1 MQLKQDIERK
11 VLEHIFTVSPTMI
24 GVCLGLI
31 TLLRVTNN
39 VLSTY
44 ADELLSI
51 DTLIFMCSSVAS
63 FLSIKKMDRSW
74 IKIVAD
80 ISFFLGMFLLVIAG
94 AMIVFIECHDNGS
107 NCFIFPKH
115 T

>member
-1 MQLKQDIERK
+1 MDAKYDHERK

-39 VLSTY
+39 FLSTY

-51 DTLIFMCSSVAS
+51 DTMIFMCSSVAS
-63 FLSIKKMDRSW
+63 FLSIKNMSKKW
-74 IKIVAD
+74 IKLAAD
-80 ISFFLGMFLLVIAG
+80 IAFFLGMFVLVIAG
-94 AMIVFIECHDNGS
+94 AMIVFIECNNGS
-107 NCFIFPKH
+107 SCPTIPAKQ
-115 T
+115 